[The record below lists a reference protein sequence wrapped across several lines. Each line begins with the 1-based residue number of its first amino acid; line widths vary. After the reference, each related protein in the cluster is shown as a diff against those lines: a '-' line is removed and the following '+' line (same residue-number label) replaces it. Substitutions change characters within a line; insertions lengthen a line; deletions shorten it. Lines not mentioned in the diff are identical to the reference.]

1 MLHFIRERAQGW
13 VAWFI
18 VGLIT
23 IPFALWGVNSYM
35 TGPTDIVV
43 ASVNGEPIKQAEFQR
58 SLQQYRDRM
67 REMMGDSFDPSLFDN
82 QSTKQNILNGLIEQ
96 KLLYSANQALGQRV
110 SDNDINRAVQQTSA
124 FQVDGRFNS
133 ERYKMLLAR
142 AGFSPTTYEAQLR
155 IDLLGKE
162 LGNNIQRTAIVT
174 KHDVDS
180 LLSLEKQKRELAYG
194 VIEAGPLA
202 DEIVISDDDATA
214 IYNNNKNQYTTPEQ
228 LSVDYIE
235 LSVASLAKTIDIDE
249 AVLKQFYDD
258 NMSQFMS
265 PEQRQASHILV
276 EGDAEQALKILAA
289 AEHRLSQGEDFSKVA
304 KELSQDIASASS
316 GGDLGLLQR
325 GVMDNEVFDSA
336 LFGLA
341 QVGDVSAIVK
351 TEFGHHLIKLTGI
364 QVSEGQG
371 FADVK
376 LDIAISYRRQ
386 EAEQLFFDQAERL
399 AELSYENPDSL
410 DLAADELALKIHTSA
425 LFTREGGEGIAADK
439 NIVNVAF
446 NDEVLVEGLNSAVIA
461 LSDTHLVV
469 IHKKEHVLTSQLPFE
484 DVSTDIKSILKYQR
498 AEDKAIELG
507 LAVLEKLQ
515 SGVDATALFS
525 QGQWHEATVMERS
538 ETALDRDIIDQA
550 YAMEKPSDTA
560 EYHGFTT
567 SQGNYVVV
575 KLMAVIEGDI
585 AQATEQDR
593 AGLFSY
599 LTKHDGDSELNA
611 FLESLKAEA
620 DIDISPDF
628 FLK

>member
-628 FLK
+628 LK

>member
-35 TGPTDIVV
+35 TGPSDTVV

-58 SLQQYRDRM
+58 SLQQYRERM
-67 REMMGDSFDPSLFDN
+67 REMMGDSFDPRLFDN
-82 QSTKQNILNGLIEQ
+82 KSTKQNILNGLIEQ
-96 KLLYSANQALGQRV
+96 KLLYSANQTLGQRV
-110 SDNDINRAVQQTSA
+110 SDNDINQAVQQTTA
-124 FQVDGRFNS
+124 FQVDGQFNS

-142 AGFSPTTYEAQLR
+142 AGFSPTTYETQLR

-162 LGNNIQRTAIVT
+162 LGNNIQRTATVT

-180 LLSLEKQKRELAYG
+180 LLRLEKQKRELAYG

-202 DEIVISDDDATA
+202 AEIVISDDDAVA
-214 IYNNNKNQYTTPEQ
+214 IYNDNKNQYTTPEQ

-235 LSVASLAKTIDIDE
+235 LTVAELAKTIDIE
-249 AVLKQFYDD
+249 GAVLKQFYDD
-258 NMSQFMS
+258 NMGQFMS

-289 AEHRLSQGEDFSKVA
+289 AEHRLSQGEDFSTVA
-304 KELSQDIASASS
+304 KELSQDIASAPS

-341 QVGDVSAIVK
+341 EVGDVSAIVK

-364 QVSEGQG
+364 QASEGQV

-376 LDIAISYRRQ
+376 SEIEISYRRQ
-386 EAEQLFFDQAERL
+386 EAEQLFFEQAERL

-410 DLAADELALKIHTSA
+410 DLAADELALKIQTST

-446 NDEVLVEGLNSAVIA
+446 NDDVLVEGLNSAVIE

-469 IHKKEHVLTSQLPFE
+469 IHKKVHVLTSQLPFE
-484 DVSTDIKSILKYQR
+484 EVSTDIKSILKSQR
-498 AEDKAIELG
+498 AEDKAIEMG
-507 LAVLEKLQ
+507 KVVLEKLQ
-515 SGVDATALFS
+515 SGADASPLFS
-525 QGQWHEATVMERS
+525 EGQWHKAAVIERS
-538 ETALDRDIIDQA
+538 ETALDRDILDQA
-550 YAMEKPSDTA
+550 YAMKKPSDSA

-575 KLMAVIEGDI
+575 KLMAVIDGDI

-593 AGLFSY
+593 GGLSAY
-599 LTKHDGDSELNA
+599 LAKHHGDSELNA

-620 DIDISPDF
+620 DIDISASY
-628 FLK
+628 LK